1 MGARSGSRR
10 LLGGARSGKLSPDG
24 DRQWCGGRSRLS
36 VIAGQ
41 RGLPELPIMK
51 LDLAHAEP
59 MGTLILEGR
68 HQPFR
73 ALACALRPSAIRI
86 RSAR

>member
-1 MGARSGSRR
+1 
-10 LLGGARSGKLSPDG
+10 
-24 DRQWCGGRSRLS
+24 
-36 VIAGQ
+36 
-41 RGLPELPIMK
+41 MK

-59 MGTLILEGR
+59 MGTLIVEGR

-73 ALACALRPSAIRI
+73 ALACALRPAAIRI

>member
-1 MGARSGSRR
+1 
-10 LLGGARSGKLSPDG
+10 
-24 DRQWCGGRSRLS
+24 
-36 VIAGQ
+36 
-41 RGLPELPIMK
+41 MK

-59 MGTLILEGR
+59 MGTLIVEGG

-73 ALACALRPSAIRI
+73 ALACALRPAAIRI